1 MAIHGKCKDCG
12 NETIDYLCPVCL
24 HTELKE
30 LKENRSLAWS
40 LSVGYDGFNTV
51 DSLKS
56 LIDDMVKAMYGE
68 LEFVTTAEL
77 TRREELVKRGEK

>member
-1 MAIHGKCKDCG
+1 MSEIEKLK
-12 NETIDYLCPVCL
+12 
-24 HTELKE
+24 TEIENLKE
-30 LKENRSLAWS
+30 WRSLAWS

-68 LEFVTTAEL
+68 LEFVTTKEL
-77 TRREELVKRGEK
+77 ADREKKET